1 MMLPARTYSV
11 SIAQDWRALY
21 EHIWRPDFFP
31 KWAAGLSDSALTQD
45 GETWLAEGPD
55 APIRITFTPQNDYGV
70 MDHWVDTG
78 DGNVVHVPLR
88 VVQNGAGA
96 EVMLTLYRQ
105 PDMDDERFSA
115 DSKWV
120 VADLRKLK
128 RLIEDRSAA

>member
-1 MMLPARTYSV
+1 MLPARTYSV
-11 SIAQDWRALY
+11 SINQDWRALY
-21 EHIWRPDFFP
+21 ETIWRPEYFP
-31 KWAAGLSDSALTQD
+31 KWAGGLSESALIQD

-78 DGNVVHVPLR
+78 DGNAVHVPLR
-88 VVQNGAGA
+88 VVQNGDGA

-128 RLIEDRSAA
+128 RLIENPAAS